1 MEFFKKIKPEK
12 ESKVIGKMD
21 NSIEEIIQD
30 QKDFGI
36 KSESSIENEDIE
48 TLNEHVSSG
57 SEQID
62 TGTPFEEI
70 EQQEQISTRFEDL
83 MIRYNDL
90 KTGIKAE
97 GVNLDFLKQMKESA
111 FSSAKNLNLKRLK
124 ESSASENLIKTMEN
138 AENRI
143 ERLSKQILNKE
154 IIISQA
160 EIELGKISAEIE
172 MISGLMT
179 RDKDE
184 EPYNPGNN

>member
-124 ESSASENLIKTMEN
+124 ESGASENLIKTMEN